1 MLSRYSS
8 SFFGLTTVDKT
19 VRDKIGIGKWRRG
32 HLIPTRD
39 VPTFFLEFSEWN
51 PGDFWALDS
60 MFRTTLV
67 NVLTRELLKTSRH
80 FCHLLS
86 SFVCNSGNVASNYWR
101 RTDAKFSGWFLAISV
116 DPLPH
121 PKKWAVLV
129 DGIASLLQGSER
141 HVHLKFGHPLGP

>member
-1 MLSRYSS
+1 MWRKKNDPVQSAPEGNHVYRIPLYTMHAVGCGNWNKKVYWVWLIIKNPHAFQVFNS

-60 MFRTTLV
+60 MFRTTLA
-67 NVLTRELLKTSRH
+67 NVLTRELLKTGRH
-80 FCHLLS
+80 FCNLLS
-86 SFVCNSGNVASNYWR
+86 VI
-101 RTDAKFSGWFLAISV
+101 LAM
-116 DPLPH
+116 
-121 PKKWAVLV
+121 W
-129 DGIASLLQGSER
+129 LQIIGE
-141 HVHLKFGHPLGP
+141 